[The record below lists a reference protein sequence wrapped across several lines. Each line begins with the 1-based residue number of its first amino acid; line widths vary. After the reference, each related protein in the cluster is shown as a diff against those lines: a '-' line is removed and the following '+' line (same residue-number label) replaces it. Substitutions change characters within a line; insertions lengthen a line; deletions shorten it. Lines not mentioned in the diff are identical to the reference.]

1 MAHTTWPYQYAG
13 MNIQIILKFHLRCS
27 LWGLFLKGRIHN
39 ISSGE
44 PMRRDVFLM
53 GLFLMEEQGVYL
65 FFFERNDS
73 LPCDVFYEDY
83 LKDFWEFVCFGRSKI
98 NIRNN
103 H

>member
-1 MAHTTWPYQYAG
+1 MAHTAWPYQYAG
-13 MNIQIILKFHLRCS
+13 MNIQIILKMS
-27 LWGLFLKGRIHN
+27 L
-39 ISSGE
+39 
-44 PMRRDVFLM
+44 
-53 GLFLMEEQGVYL
+53 YL